1 MNEFMKVLFLLS
13 VSGTLLFFSILGL
26 KLLYRNKLS
35 RRWQYYI
42 WIIVVLRFLI
52 PFTPSIVNVG
62 KLFEALNTTVI
73 TNENPANPNMA
84 VTVNTNDNETTQAP
98 VRVNENVIIATAA
111 HNTLNIYA
119 YLLFVWS
126 VLALVLFARKITIY
140 QGFIGYIKAG
150 NIEVTDIKTLNL
162 LSDCEEKLNI
172 KTRVELYRNALIT
185 SPIMVGFF
193 RPSII
198 LPIGESKDRE
208 LIYIFTHEL
217 IHHKQRDMLYKWL
230 IQFVIC
236 VHWFNPFVYLLEKE
250 VNKACELSCDE
261 AVISVLDVEAR
272 REYGDMLISFLKSNS
287 FCRSSLASVTLT
299 EGAEQLKERLGA
311 IMNFKRS
318 SKGIR
323 ILTVVLT
330 VCIIFGAALVGIYPV
345 FAATDHSYDNF
356 VYPKETGEDTYRER
370 KQSRTKGESL
380 SEAERYYEAGSL
392 PLFQIAFSKLDKEA
406 QNAWLGKIYEDG
418 EIAFFSVGI
427 DQLSADSPLIGN
439 FAEKFYE
446 DRSISFFSVLSDYM
460 TREMLES
467 WLDRALEDQE
477 TTFQVLLFDKLEMG
491 DELEALEKEWAEK
504 QLKEYQSVGV
514 TQNGKNYYY
523 QEQLVNIFLD
533 QRPDSAFYT
542 LTINPKGA
550 VSIKIIRN
558 TDGEITGVSY
568 MTEEEVTELL
578 GDEKEIE

>member
-26 KLLYRNKLS
+26 KLLYRNKFS

-52 PFTPSIVNVG
+52 PFTPSTVNVG
-62 KLFEALNTTVI
+62 KLFETLNTTVI
-73 TNENPANPNMA
+73 TNENPANPNMT
-84 VTVNTNDNETTQAP
+84 VTVNTNNNETTQAP
-98 VRVNENVIIATAA
+98 VRVNENVIVATAA

-119 YLLFVWS
+119 YLFFVWS
-126 VLALVLFARKITIY
+126 ALALAFFVRKITIY
-140 QGFIGYIKAG
+140 QGFIGYIKAD
-150 NIEVTDIKTLNL
+150 NIEVTDINTLNL
-162 LSDCEEKLNI
+162 LSDCAEKLNI

-185 SPIMVGFF
+185 SPIMVGFL

-198 LPIGESKDRE
+198 LPIGEMKDKE

-217 IHHKQRDMLYKWL
+217 IHHKQWDMIYKWL
-230 IQFVIC
+230 VQFAIC

-261 AVISVLDVEAR
+261 AVISVLGDEVR
-272 REYGDMLISFLKSNS
+272 HEYGDMLISFLKSNNS
-287 FCRSSLASVTLT
+287 YRSSFASVTLS

-330 VCIIFGAALVGIYPV
+330 LCIIFGAANVGVYPV
-345 FAATDHSYDNF
+345 LASADRSYDNF
-356 VYPKETGEDTYRER
+356 VYPKEAGEDAYHER
-370 KQSRTKGESL
+370 KQSSTTGESL

-392 PLFQIAFSKLDKEA
+392 TLFQIAFSGLDKEA
-406 QNAWLGKIYEDG
+406 QNTWLDKIYEDG
-418 EIAFFSVGI
+418 KIAFFSVCV
-427 DQLSADSPLIGN
+427 DQLSTDSPLIGN
-439 FAEKFYE
+439 FAEKFYG
-446 DRSISFFSVLSDYM
+446 DKSIGFFSVLADCM

-467 WLDRALEDQE
+467 WLNRALEDRE
-477 TTFQVLLFDKLEMG
+477 ETFQVVLFDKLEM
-491 DELEALEKEWAEK
+491 DDKLEAKEWEEK

-514 TQNGKNYYY
+514 TKSGKNYYY
-523 QEQLVNIFLD
+523 QEQLVNILLD
-533 QRPDSAFYT
+533 QRSDSAFFT
-542 LTINPKGA
+542 LTINPKG
-550 VSIKIIRN
+550 VVNIKIIRN
-558 TDGEITGVSY
+558 TDGEVTGVSY

-578 GDEKEIE
+578 GDEMEIE